1 MEIDING
8 DPGTGNHFDDVHIQ
22 QVGNYSPN
30 AKQAIFNTIHQDKAE
45 SRLACWFRRLNDEFE
60 KDNKLKKKFDDIR
73 RYKTKLP
80 PYHRFGSETEGWW
93 ILRESHREGTSLKTV
108 FCQEI
113 N

>member
-45 SRLACWFRRLNDEFE
+45 SRLACWVRRLNDEFE

-93 ILRESHREGTSLKTV
+93 ILR
-108 FCQEI
+108 
-113 N
+113 